1 MYDENGFAE
10 QGNSEI
16 YTECKVVEPQD
27 HKKKKSGKR
36 IVKWT
41 AGILCAAMLVGGGYA
56 AGSAFGTNAGN
67 KSGIGASS
75 NLVAGV
81 AGNPADGGNVQA
93 EPDYGGGRE
102 QFGQDSLYPGADCRK
117 MPFLGGGNHREI
129 KAGSLQYVRSD
140 KGI

>member
-41 AGILCAAMLVGGGYA
+41 AGILCAAMLCGPGRLRQRPGKQGGPGW
-56 AGSAFGTNAGN
+56 AGT
-67 KSGIGASS
+67 
-75 NLVAGV
+75 
-81 AGNPADGGNVQA
+81 
-93 EPDYGGGRE
+93 
-102 QFGQDSLYPGADCRK
+102 
-117 MPFLGGGNHREI
+117 
-129 KAGSLQYVRSD
+129 
-140 KGI
+140 

>member
-67 KSGIGASS
+67 KSG
-75 NLVAGV
+75 
-81 AGNPADGGNVQA
+81 
-93 EPDYGGGRE
+93 
-102 QFGQDSLYPGADCRK
+102 QDSLYPGADCRK

-129 KAGSLQYVRSD
+129 KAGSLQYVRAD